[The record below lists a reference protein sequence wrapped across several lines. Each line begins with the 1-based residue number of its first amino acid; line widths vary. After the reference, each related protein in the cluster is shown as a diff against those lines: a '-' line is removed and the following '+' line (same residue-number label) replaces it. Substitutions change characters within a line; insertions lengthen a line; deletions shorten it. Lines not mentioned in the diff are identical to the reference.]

1 MNKEAYV
8 HVYTGD
14 GKGKTTSSIGLAI
27 RSLGAGNKVF
37 FSQFMKNG
45 EYSEIKALDK
55 ISGTSFPGQLEI
67 HQFGKEGRSFQKL
80 TDEDK
85 KLARKGFKMAMDAA
99 SCGDFDLV
107 ILDEVNIAVYYNL
120 IEEKQLVELIDN
132 RDVKTELVLT
142 GRYASDKII
151 EKADLVSEINA
162 VKHYARNGV
171 PARIGIE
178 L

>member
-1 MNKEAYV
+1 MEETAYV
-8 HVYTGD
+8 HVYTGN
-14 GKGKTTSSIGLAI
+14 GKGKTTSSIGLVI

-45 EYSEIKALDK
+45 NYSEIIALEK
-55 ISGTSFPGQLEI
+55 ISGTSFQGQLEI

-85 KLARKGFKMAMDAA
+85 NLAQKGFEMAMNAV
-99 SCGDFDLV
+99 SCGNYDLV
-107 ILDEVNIAVYYNL
+107 ILDEVNVAVNNNL
-120 IEEKQLVELIDN
+120 IEENQLVELIEN